1 MGSDSE
7 TKADPQQR
15 MQQMLQRSVIWI
27 FAIVITGGLTFLLS
41 FNLVT
46 GTQLSVELD
55 EPAPQDVVAPR
66 SVTFVSDVLTNRARQ
81 QAAAAVSDI
90 YSAIDLSIARD
101 QLNRVRVVFNFIDAT
116 RADQSAD
123 FETKLAYLQ
132 AIENLSI
139 DEQIAADLLSLTPAE
154 FAQVRDNILQ
164 IVEEIMRDGVV
175 AEDLNDARR
184 RTAQAV
190 PFDLTPAQERIVAVL
205 GPQFVVENI
214 FLDDTATS
222 QRKTDAMAN
231 VEPISQIV
239 TKDETLIRVG
249 DIIAEEDIETLEE
262 LGLLQAETDF
272 RSLISAFL
280 VALLA
285 VTITVLYWIQLVDIE
300 RHLTRNLTILG
311 LLILLFVLGA
321 RLLIPGRSIY
331 SFLYPAAT
339 FSILLAVIFE
349 SRFAI
354 VMTAILAGLVGF
366 IGQDSLEMA
375 MYVAA
380 GGFLAVLTLRDTQRI
395 NSLFRAG
402 LFAAIANVAVILIFK
417 LPQDIELA
425 EIMTI
430 VLFGILNGPIA
441 ASLSLAG
448 IFIIGAV
455 FGVITPLQLQE
466 LSRMDHPLLQELLR
480 RAPGTYH
487 HSIMVANLAEQAAEK
502 VKANSTLVRV
512 GAFYHDVG
520 KVNRPIF
527 FTENQNGGN
536 PHENLD
542 PYSSARIIK
551 SHVSDGLDLA
561 KRYKLPSRIRDFIAE
576 HHGDRVLKVFYEKA
590 VEQAGEEEEPDI
602 ALFRYK
608 GPRPRTRESGIVQL
622 ADSIEATSSA
632 VRPDTEEKIEKL
644 VATIVG
650 EHLKESQLD
659 NSGLTLGDIQLIKAS
674 FTETLQGR
682 FHIRIRYPGNEE
694 ISEPAD
700 EASEQTE
707 TIPEISPATNTE
719 EPSFPASDADSESE
733 SVEELD
739 AAVQN

>member
-1 MGSDSE
+1 
-7 TKADPQQR
+7 
-15 MQQMLQRSVIWI
+15 MLQRSVIWI
-27 FAIVITGGLTFLLS
+27 FALVITAGLTFLLS

-66 SVTFVSDVLTNRARQ
+66 SVTFVSDVLTNHARQ
-81 QAAAAVSDI
+81 QASAAVSDI
-90 YSAIDLSIARD
+90 YTAIDLRIARD
-101 QLNRVRVVFNFIDAT
+101 ILNRIRVVFNFIDAT

-123 FETKLAYLQ
+123 FETKLTYLQ

-139 DEQIAADLLSLTPAE
+139 DEQIANDLLSLNPTE
-154 FAQVRDNILQ
+154 FTQVRDNILQ

-175 AEDLNDARR
+175 AEGLNDARR

-190 PFDLTPAQERIVAVL
+190 PFDLTPAQERIVTVL

-214 FLDDTATS
+214 FLDETATA
-222 QRKTDAMAN
+222 QRKADAMAN

-239 TKDETLIRVG
+239 TKDETIIRVG
-249 DIIAEEDIETLEE
+249 DIIAEEDIETLEQ
-262 LGLLQAETDF
+262 LGLLQVETDF
-272 RSLISAFL
+272 RRLISSFL

-285 VTITVLYWIQLVDIE
+285 VTITVLYWIQLVEIE
-300 RHLTRNLTILG
+300 RHLARNLTILG

-354 VMTAILAGLVGF
+354 VMTAILAGLVGY

-417 LPQDIELA
+417 LPQDIDTA

-430 VLFGILNGPIA
+430 VLFGLLNGPIS

-520 KVNRPIF
+520 KLNRPIF
-527 FTENQNGGN
+527 FSENQNGAN
-536 PHENLD
+536 PHDNLD
-542 PYSSARIIK
+542 PYSSARIIM
-551 SHVSDGLDLA
+551 SHVPDGLELA
-561 KRYKLPSRIRDFIAE
+561 KRYKLPNRIRDFIAE
-576 HHGDRVLKVFYEKA
+576 HHGNRVLKVFYEEA
-590 VEQAGEEEEPDI
+590 VEQAREGEEPDI
-602 ALFRYK
+602 GLFRYS

-644 VATIVG
+644 VNKIVG
-650 EHLKESQLD
+650 EHLKENQLD
-659 NSGLTLGDIQLIKAS
+659 NSGLTLGDIELIKAS

-694 ISEPAD
+694 ISEPTD
-700 EASEQTE
+700 GDSEQ
-707 TIPEISPATNTE
+707 PEAASDPTPAIDAE
-719 EPSFPASDADSESE
+719 EPSFTGSEADSESE

>member
-1 MGSDSE
+1 
-7 TKADPQQR
+7 
-15 MQQMLQRSVIWI
+15 
-27 FAIVITGGLTFLLS
+27 
-41 FNLVT
+41 
-46 GTQLSVELD
+46 
-55 EPAPQDVVAPR
+55 
-66 SVTFVSDVLTNRARQ
+66 
-81 QAAAAVSDI
+81 
-90 YSAIDLSIARD
+90 
-101 QLNRVRVVFNFIDAT
+101 
-116 RADQSAD
+116 
-123 FETKLAYLQ
+123 
-132 AIENLSI
+132 
-139 DEQIAADLLSLTPAE
+139 
-154 FAQVRDNILQ
+154 
-164 IVEEIMRDGVV
+164 
-175 AEDLNDARR
+175 
-184 RTAQAV
+184 
-190 PFDLTPAQERIVAVL
+190 
-205 GPQFVVENI
+205 
-214 FLDDTATS
+214 
-222 QRKTDAMAN
+222 MAN
-231 VEPISQIV
+231 VETISQIV

-262 LGLLQAETDF
+262 LGLLQVETDF

-448 IFIIGAV
+448 IFVIGAV

-520 KVNRPIF
+520 KLNRPIF
-527 FTENQNGGN
+527 FSENQNGGN
-536 PHENLD
+536 PHDNLD
-542 PYSSARIIK
+542 PYSSARIII

-576 HHGDRVLKVFYEKA
+576 HQGDRVLKVFYEEA

-602 ALFRYK
+602 TQFRYK

-632 VRPDTEEKIEKL
+632 VRPDTEEKIDKL
-644 VATIVG
+644 VTKIVG

-659 NSGLTLGDIQLIKAS
+659 DSGLTLGDIEIIKAS

-707 TIPEISPATNTE
+707 IIPEPTPATDVE